1 MSMHAEF
8 DYVVVGNPVAHS
20 ISPQIHTRFAEL
32 TGERLRYG
40 RLKLEES
47 EFARG
52 MADFFAAGGLGAN
65 VTVPFK
71 VAAAAWVDELDQAAT
86 FAGAVN
92 TIVIRPDGGYLGCN
106 TDGLGLLADLHRQL
120 NCSLAGSRILVLG
133 AGGAVRGVLGP
144 LADETPAE
152 ITIANRT
159 LGKARSLAADLCA
172 ERPGQDVRAVLPA
185 ETGGGYDVVIN
196 GTSAGLSGAVAAI
209 PAEAVAEAFCY
220 DMVYGPRTAFCDWS
234 LRHRARMAVDGLG
247 MLVEQAAAAFELW
260 RGVRPDAGVVLAELL
275 SARADSR

>member
-1 MSMHAEF
+1 MSKRAEF

-20 ISPQIHTRFAEL
+20 MSPQIHSRFAQL
-32 TGERLRYG
+32 TGEHLRYG

-47 EFARG
+47 DFVRG
-52 MADFFAAGGLGAN
+52 MDDFFAAGGLGAN

-92 TIVIRPDGGYLGCN
+92 TIVTRQDGSYLGCN
-106 TDGLGLLADLHRQL
+106 TDGIGLLADLHRQL
-120 NCSLAGSRILVLG
+120 KGSLEGSRILVLG
-133 AGGAVRGVLGP
+133 AGGAVRGILGP
-144 LADETPAE
+144 LADEAPAE

-159 LGKARSLAADLCA
+159 VGRARSLAADLGA
-172 ERPGQDVRAVLPA
+172 ERPGQDVRAVALA
-185 ETGGGYDVVIN
+185 DTGGGYDLVIN
-196 GTSAGLSGAVAAI
+196 GTSAGLSGALAPI
-209 PAEAVAEAFCY
+209 PADAVADAFCY
-220 DMVYGPRTAFCDWS
+220 DMVYGAQTAFCDWS
-234 LRHRARMAVDGLG
+234 LRHRARAAVDGLG

-275 SARADSR
+275 SARQD